1 MRAAAPRDTVGSMA
15 ATAAGPRVDFGAGQ
29 LFLADS
35 RLAFAVL
42 NHVRVRT
49 LRRVFGISRED
60 ANLLTLV
67 LLLTGTGTAL
77 TTAGRV
83 VKAPLR
89 ISRMDAAIGG
99 FAMREAAMGASGPA
113 AAEISPFAT
122 LMAIALLGGLAVPT
136 LRRSLRRMRA
146 IEHRVR
152 SLRERQYAS
161 ARRAGGSRLG

>member
-1 MRAAAPRDTVGSMA
+1 MA
-15 ATAAGPRVDFGAGQ
+15 ATAAGRRADFGAGQ

-49 LRRVFGISRED
+49 LQRVFGISREQ
-60 ANLLTLV
+60 ANLLTMV

-89 ISRMDAAIGG
+89 ISGMDVVIGG
-99 FAMREAAMGASGPA
+99 FAMREAAMGVSGPA

-122 LMAIALLGGLAVPT
+122 LITIALLGGLAMPR
-136 LRRSLRRMRA
+136 LRRSLRRMRE

-152 SLRERQYAS
+152 LLRERQYAS
-161 ARRAGGSRLG
+161 ARRAMGSRLG

>member
-67 LLLTGTGTAL
+67 L
-77 TTAGRV
+77 
-83 VKAPLR
+83 
-89 ISRMDAAIGG
+89 S
-99 FAMREAAMGASGPA
+99 
-113 AAEISPFAT
+113 
-122 LMAIALLGGLAVPT
+122 
-136 LRRSLRRMRA
+136 
-146 IEHRVR
+146 
-152 SLRERQYAS
+152 
-161 ARRAGGSRLG
+161 